1 MRTEVRAPLG
11 FPRTIAFRWGAQI
24 PPQYSG
30 SEIIR
35 IAVNKAFEG
44 RFARGPRGFVPP
56 EGGDRGGDAGSAVMA
71 APRRLVRLSVT
82 MRTVTSEILDRARLR
97 PEAEE
102 QERLEVRFG
111 LVEAAARVPEEAR
124 MRVDRMQRKAR
135 ALNARVTRAM
145 APDLFRVAEETFER
159 LGLEPSVE
167 LLIEKSTLINAGSYG
182 MIEGSGVHLIEL
194 TTGAVK
200 DLTEDELRCV
210 LGHEIGH
217 SAYGHAEFQ
226 GDVGLIYRDDDQLP
240 GLLEARLRVLGRLQE
255 FSADRAGALAV
266 GNDIGIAAAT
276 ALKVSTGLGPED
288 LRLDLGAYIEEVA
301 RLESFDIPNHLGLE
315 SHPLMA
321 LRIRALQIFASD
333 PDDHAGVLA
342 LARMMD
348 GEVRGESGIH
358 ERNLLLAG
366 GLLAAYK
373 SQDPD
378 SEGGDDSLDDEREKL
393 IELILPYSD
402 DPEGLLAGIETP
414 EQAAAL
420 FDASAAWIK
429 GNLGPERFE
438 LMEDLM
444 SVVLSDGESTEGE
457 IEVLGQAASRL
468 DVPFAWVEKQLAGPA
483 ERIARSL
490 GEGPPRRF
498 GLRRGPRTD

>member
-1 MRTEVRAPLG
+1 M
-11 FPRTIAFRWGAQI
+11 Q
-24 PPQYSG
+24 
-30 SEIIR
+30 
-35 IAVNKAFEG
+35 
-44 RFARGPRGFVPP
+44 
-56 EGGDRGGDAGSAVMA
+56 
-71 APRRLVRLSVT
+71 
-82 MRTVTSEILDRARLR
+82 TVTSEILDRARLR

-102 QERLEVRFG
+102 HSRLEARFG

-124 MRVDRMQRKAR
+124 MRVDRMQRRAR
-135 ALNARVTRAM
+135 ALNARVTRTM

-182 MIEGSGVHLIEL
+182 MIEGSGVHLIQL

-217 SAYGHAEFQ
+217 SAYGHAQFQ
-226 GDVGLIYRDDDQLP
+226 RDVSLIYRDEDQLP

-276 ALKVSTGLGPED
+276 ELKVATGLGPED

-315 SHPLMA
+315 SHPLMP

-348 GEVRGESGIH
+348 GGVRDRDESAIH
-358 ERNLLLAG
+358 QRNLLLAG

-378 SEGGDDSLDDEREKL
+378 SEGEDDSLDDEREAL
-393 IELILPYSD
+393 IQLILPYSD
-402 DPEGLLAGIETP
+402 DPEGLLAGVETP

-438 LMEDLM
+438 LMGELM

-457 IEVLGQAASRL
+457 VEVLRQAASRL

-483 ERIARSL
+483 ERIARSQ

-498 GLRRGPRTD
+498 GLRRGPRTERGAS